1 LKRAR
6 KEPLFLLAMVGIGL
20 VVSGIA
26 PRSRVT
32 WLLEVSPVIVG
43 VGVMVATYKRFPL
56 TPLAYR
62 LAFLLACLLMI
73 GGHYTFSRVPFGL
86 EAKKILGLKRNDY
99 DRVVHFTSG
108 MVASVL
114 GYELLRRKTR
124 YRHPGWLFFFVV
136 SGVLAGAAFYEFLE
150 WWVAR
155 LSGSTADAFLAT
167 QGDRWDT
174 QWDMFLTFLGG
185 IAGQLFLRRQHE
197 RELEAIHHPRK

>member
-1 LKRAR
+1 LKRADR
-6 KEPLFLLAMVGIGL
+6 EPLILLVL
-20 VVSGIA
+20 VTAGFVLSGIS
-26 PRSRVT
+26 PRSRIT

-43 VGVMVATYKRFPL
+43 VGVMVATRRRFPL
-56 TPLAYR
+56 TPMAYR

-73 GGHYTFSRVPFGL
+73 GGHYTFSEVPLGA
-86 EAKKILGLKRNDY
+86 EARRILGLKRNDY
-99 DRVVHFTSG
+99 DRVVHFASG
-108 MVASVL
+108 LVASVL

-124 YRHPGWLFFFVV
+124 YRRSGWLFFFVV

-185 IAGQLFLRRQHE
+185 IAGQLLLRRRHE
-197 RELEAIHHPRK
+197 RELERIRRPSG